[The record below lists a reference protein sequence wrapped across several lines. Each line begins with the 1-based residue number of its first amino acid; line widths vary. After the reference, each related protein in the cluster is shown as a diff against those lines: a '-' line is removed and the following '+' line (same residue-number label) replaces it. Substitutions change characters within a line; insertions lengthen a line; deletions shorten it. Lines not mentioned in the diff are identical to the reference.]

1 MDEKDFENYIAK
13 VRNNIT
19 NIHNGF
25 YIWRG
30 LNKKEYNEIYNE
42 NKYFWGIV
50 LASLQL
56 DWLLGIAKIFEEP
69 REGKEVIS
77 IPFLLKYIPEGEKKE
92 KINKEIDKQKPILDN
107 LWKWRCKILAHQDK
121 VVADNPADFYKEY
134 PIKGGEIENLLVS
147 IKDILGLIH
156 SSIFDRSEVYT
167 FKLIEEESERD
178 YQQIIKK
185 LGYFT
190 QERKKHMD
198 KFRRGEV
205 NDPHFPP
212 SD

>member
-1 MDEKDFENYIAK
+1 MNEKDFENYIAK

-25 YIWRG
+25 YIWSG
-30 LNKKEYNEIYNE
+30 LNKQEYNEIYNE

-121 VVADNPADFYKEY
+121 VVADNPVDFYKEY

-156 SSIFDRSEVYT
+156 SSMLDHSEVYT
-167 FKLIEEESERD
+167 FKLIEEESEGD
-178 YQQIIKK
+178 CKQIIKK
-185 LGYFT
+185 LGYFA
-190 QERKKHMD
+190 QERKKH
-198 KFRRGEV
+198 KTK
-205 NDPHFPP
+205 
-212 SD
+212 